1 MKKESFKKILTEV
14 LREWKWL
21 FKYIRKYWWGVTAY
35 IFMGIVGTLMGLGA
49 SVASKHL
56 IDAVVNRTESA
67 LLPAAA
73 LVIGLAVMQ
82 LVFQAFSSAATS
94 RIGTRVN
101 MEIRADFFERITA
114 TTWENIRKYHSGDL
128 INRLEGDITTI
139 SSGVINFLPSLI
151 TRLVQFIGS
160 AVIVFYYDK
169 TMALLCL
176 IGSPI
181 ILLTSNYM
189 MKKIRVFNQKSR
201 ETNGKIISYGEETFQ
216 NMQMVK
222 AFGLT
227 ERYAKNFKI
236 LLEQFRNVKLEY
248 DRFSILTTMVMSF
261 VGLVVSYSC
270 YGWGVWRLWHGMI
283 TYGTMTLFLQLSG
296 NLTNSFSALVTMAP
310 SIVSIATAAGRIME
324 ITQLP
329 EEEDSQAEKATEM
342 LEKARAGKIRIEAKN
357 MSFCFSDAHEPILKN
372 ADFTIKS
379 GETVAI
385 VGPSGEGKTTALRL
399 ILGLMPP
406 TEGTIKYISDDGEIL
421 SPCLSTR
428 RLCSY
433 VPQVNSIIYGTVA
446 ENLRAVKPEA
456 TDEELINALK
466 IAEIWDFVSSL
477 PKGLDSVIDERN
489 NNCSEGQAQR
499 ISIARAILRNAPVL
513 IMDEATS
520 SLDTETEEKV
530 LKNIMEADSERIC
543 VLTTHRPSML
553 KYCKRVYRIN
563 EDGSFRLCAS
573 VEKEKCFDA
582 QG

>member
-1 MKKESFKKILTEV
+1 MTDI

-21 FKYIRKYWWGVTAY
+21 FRYIRKYWWGIAAY
-35 IFMGIVGTLMGLGA
+35 VVIGIVATIMGLGA
-49 SVASKHL
+49 SVASKYL
-56 IDAVVNRTESA
+56 IDAVVDRVESA

-73 LVIGLAVMQ
+73 MVVGLGVMQ
-82 LVFQAFSSAATS
+82 VVFQALSSWATS
-94 RIGTRVN
+94 KIGTRVS

-189 MKKIRVFNQKSR
+189 MKKIRIFNQKSR

-236 LLEQFRNVKLEY
+236 LLEQFRSVKLEY
-248 DRFSILTTMVMSF
+248 DRFSILTTMVMSL
-261 VGLVVSYSC
+261 VGLLVSYSC
-270 YGWGVWRLWHGMI
+270 YGWGVWRLWQGAI

-296 NLTNSFSALVTMAP
+296 NLTSSFSALVSMAP

-329 EEEDSQAEKATEM
+329 EEEDDKADAALKM
-342 LEKARAGKIRIEAKN
+342 LEKARNGKIRIEAKN
-357 MSFCFSDAHEPILKN
+357 MGFCFSDASQPILKN
-372 ADFTIKS
+372 ADFSIKS

-385 VGPSGEGKTTALRL
+385 IGPSGEGKTTALRL

-406 TEGTIKYISDDGEIL
+406 TEGCINYISDDGEKM

-433 VPQVNSIIYGTVA
+433 VPQVNSIVYGTVA
-446 ENLRAVKPEA
+446 ENLRAVKPNA

-466 IAEIWDFVSSL
+466 IAEIWDFVSAL
-477 PKGLDSVIDERN
+477 PKGLNSVIDERN

-499 ISIARAILRNAPVL
+499 ISIARAMLCNAPVL

-530 LKNIMEADSERIC
+530 LKNIMESDSERIC

-563 EDGSFRLCAS
+563 EDGSFKLCDG
-573 VEKEKCFDA
+573 VEKENYFDA